1 MSLEGERVMLLGG
14 AGFIGHHLA
23 LELKRKKAEVLIVDG
38 LHVNNIGRIVSDP
51 DLNEA
56 RRSLYLNFLLERFEL
71 LREAGIPINNSDARL
86 MNEVM
91 RVYLD
96 FMPTKVV
103 HLSAISSAVTAEKD
117 QTFAYDLQITTLRN
131 ILDIISSPVSVTTQ
145 IMFMSS
151 STVYGDFESDTV
163 DETVRPKPK
172 GVYANGKFICERM
185 LRHLS
190 REEICNFT
198 IIRPSALYGVRCIN
212 SRVSQVFIEN
222 ALMGKPL
229 YLEGGGEGRLDFTHI
244 DDLIQGMVRALV
256 SPEALSRTFN
266 LTRGNAR
273 LISELASIVKA
284 FVPGV
289 IIEERPPAPHKP
301 KRGTLNIDRARECL
315 GFNPTIDLEQGYS
328 RFCQWYVEQW
338 ARVHKG

>member
-172 GVYANGKFICERM
+172 GVYANGKFIWPGFGQNMRPLVWIINRVRGRAEAAESPFGYAPKFSDLIWDGLDFDESAYNNLMKIDRASALREIDDQNNLFER
-185 LRHLS
+185 LGNRV
-190 REEICNFT
+190 
-198 IIRPSALYGVRCIN
+198 PSAL
-212 SRVSQVFIEN
+212 
-222 ALMGKPL
+222 
-229 YLEGGGEGRLDFTHI
+229 
-244 DDLIQGMVRALV
+244 
-256 SPEALSRTFN
+256 
-266 LTRGNAR
+266 
-273 LISELASIVKA
+273 
-284 FVPGV
+284 
-289 IIEERPPAPHKP
+289 
-301 KRGTLNIDRARECL
+301 
-315 GFNPTIDLEQGYS
+315 LEQKKQVHE
-328 RFCQWYVEQW
+328 RVEKAAETW
-338 ARVHKG
+338 TPAS